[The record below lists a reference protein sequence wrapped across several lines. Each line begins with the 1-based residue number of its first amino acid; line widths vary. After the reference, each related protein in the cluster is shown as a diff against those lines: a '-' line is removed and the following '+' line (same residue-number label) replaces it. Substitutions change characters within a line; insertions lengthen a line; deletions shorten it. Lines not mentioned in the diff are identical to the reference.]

1 MGLKKTQRPILAE
14 KLIIGGEDTGDDAI
28 VDIQS
33 TTQGLAVPSMTTT
46 QRDAISSPRDGL
58 LIYNSTTDAL
68 NVRAGGVWLAVTA
81 A

>member
-46 QRDAISSPRDGL
+46 QRDAIPSPRDGL

-68 NVRAGGVWLAVTA
+68 NVRAGGAWLAVTA
-81 A
+81 V